1 MLRRLGVTAAA
12 GAGLA
17 TVGPVLSAGPA
28 AADHHPGFGHSNPVA
43 AGTSVTGTLSDDIIF
58 IQNLGSGDGVRGQ
71 ASSGNGVQGW
81 TNASRA
87 SGHAGVSGYNNADG
101 DGVYG
106 LGAGG
111 NGVFGESYDNAASGV
126 YGEGASGG
134 GFGVAGRVSGA
145 TSTLGAGVFGE
156 HEGLGN
162 GIFGKSGANA
172 HSGVW
177 GDNTAGG
184 MGVSG
189 SSVSGFGLQGS
200 SQSGIA
206 LGLGGTARLHQT
218 LRAGAAP
225 LTGDFLAG
233 EQIRDAGGELWLCV
247 LGGDP
252 GTWRRAATVKEGFS
266 GGSLNLLGKPIRL
279 YDSRTTGGILAAS
292 ATRNV
297 QVTGVIVGG
306 VQVPTGAKGV
316 IGNVTV
322 VGTGGTGYLTLFPQ
336 GSPPSPVTAGIN
348 WFAANQVLNNTALV
362 RLNPANGQIGV
373 GNGLGGGSTATH
385 FVFDA
390 SGFVF

>member
-1 MLRRLGVTAAA
+1 MDEPGTRGVATDDQLSQVLDELARLRDENNRLAARMETLEGTHRAGDAAPPGEATSEQAVTRRGMLRCLGTAAAA
-12 GAGLA
+12 GASLA
-17 TVGPVLSAGPA
+17 AVGSVLSAGPA
-28 AADHHPGFGHSNPVA
+28 TADHLPGIGHSNSVVS
-43 AGTSVTGTLSDDIIF
+43 GTSVSGTLSDDIF
-58 IQNLGSGDGVRGQ
+58 STQNLGAGDALRGQ
-71 ASSGNGVQGW
+71 ASSGNGVLGS

-87 SGHAGVSGYNNADG
+87 SGNAGVSGYNNADG

-206 LGLGGTARLHQT
+206 LGLGGTARLHQA

-233 EQIRDAGGELWLCV
+233 EQIRDSGGELWLCV
-247 LGGDP
+247 LGGNP
-252 GTWRRAATVKEGFS
+252 GNGSGRR
-266 GGSLNLLGKPIRL
+266 R
-279 YDSRTTGGILAAS
+279 SRTGSPAAAS
-292 ATRNV
+292 TCW
-297 QVTGVIVGG
+297 
-306 VQVPTGAKGV
+306 
-316 IGNVTV
+316 
-322 VGTGGTGYLTLFPQ
+322 
-336 GSPPSPVTAGIN
+336 PSPSASTTAGPP
-348 WFAANQVLNNTALV
+348 AA
-362 RLNPANGQIGV
+362 
-373 GNGLGGGSTATH
+373 S
-385 FVFDA
+385 
-390 SGFVF
+390 